1 MQLKRHRAELASRMQ
16 LLHKAGLVLLGIIAF
31 GYWRVQVVDGATY
44 RERADHN
51 RLRKLAIEAP
61 RGLILDRHGTPLV
74 ENVPSYRLELDRTR
88 MADLDESLELAAEIL
103 GTPVE
108 DLLAEVDAQ
117 KRIPLFRP
125 IGIADALSLEQVS
138 RFAVLQLEHPE
149 FEVRVGQHRLYRY
162 AHQTAHLLGYLGE
175 VNEDELADSTDLRAG
190 DLIGRKGLERV
201 YEDRLSGTRGEQV
214 VVVDSRGQVIEEY
227 DRDPASAGSDL
238 KLTLDLG
245 LQQEASRL
253 LEDKV
258 GTLVA
263 LDPRSGAVLAMASSP
278 SFDPNLFSRG
288 IAIDDW
294 RNLIENPKDPLQNR
308 VVQNTYPPGSVFKL
322 VMAAAALGTG
332 KVDPSETFVCNGF
345 SMIYD
350 HRYRCHRRGGHG
362 RVNLRDALEGSC
374 NVYFHQMG
382 LRLGIDE
389 IARYSR
395 LFGLGS
401 RTGIDLGGERSG
413 LVPDSQWSQERR
425 GTPWYA
431 GETISVATGQG
442 PLLVTPLHIARMTA
456 VFANR
461 GLLVQPH
468 LGMSAQIEAPK
479 RLEIEP
485 RIVDVVRDG
494 MWAVVN
500 EKDGTGRAVKLGGA
514 LKDIVV
520 AGKTGTAQV
529 VQQATWTKNEDLA
542 PDQRDHAWFA
552 SFAPYDDPELVVVV
566 FIEHGGGGST
576 VAAPLAKALYEKY
589 FSERVPAETTQIA
602 SR

>member
-1 MQLKRHRAELASRMQ
+1 MQLKRHRGELARRMQ
-16 LLHKAGLVLLGIIAF
+16 LLHRGGLVLLGIIAF
-31 GYWRVQVVDGATY
+31 GYWQVQVIDGSIY

-88 MADLDESLELAAEIL
+88 VSDLGASLRLAARLL
-103 GTPVE
+103 GETEEALRDQVE
-108 DLLAEVDAQ
+108 AQ
-117 KRIPLFRP
+117 RRVPLFRP
-125 IGIADALSLEQVS
+125 IPIAEDLSLTQVS
-138 RFAVLQLEHPE
+138 RFAVVQLEHPE
-149 FEVRVGQHRLYRY
+149 FEVRISQHRLYRY

-175 VNEDELADSTDLRAG
+175 VNEDELRDSSYLRSG

-201 YEDRLSGTRGEQV
+201 YESRLRGTRGEQV

-227 DRDPASAGSDL
+227 DREPSSAGTGL
-238 KLTLDLG
+238 NLTLDLE

-253 LEDKV
+253 LQDRV

-288 IAIDDW
+288 IAVDDW

-322 VMAAAALGTG
+322 VMAAAALATG
-332 KVDPSETFVCNGF
+332 KVDPSESFFCGGYSV
-345 SMIYD
+345 IYD
-350 HRYRCHRRGGHG
+350 HRYRCWKRGGHG
-362 RVNLRDALEGSC
+362 RVDLRGAIEGSC

-382 LRLGIDE
+382 VRLGIDE
-389 IARYSR
+389 IARHAR
-395 LFGLGS
+395 LFGLG
-401 RTGIDLGGERSG
+401 RKTGIDLSGERGG
-413 LVPDSQWSQERR
+413 LVPDSRWSQERR

-442 PLLVTPLHIARMTA
+442 PLLVTPLQIATMTA

-461 GLLVQPH
+461 GLWVQPH
-468 LGMSAQIEAPK
+468 LSTAARIAAPQRLDIAPAILDQI
-479 RLEIEP
+479 
-485 RIVDVVRDG
+485 RDG

-500 EKDGTGRAVKLGGA
+500 EKEGTGRAVHLEG
-514 LKDIVV
+514 VEV

-529 VQQATWTKNEDLA
+529 VQQATWTKNDDLA

-552 SFAPYDDPELVVVV
+552 SFAPYDDPQLVVVV
-566 FIEHGGGGST
+566 FVEHGGGGSS
-576 VAAPLAKALYEKY
+576 VAAPLAKPIYEKY
-589 FSERVPAETTQIA
+589 FEADLEDHPPG
-602 SR
+602 

>member
-1 MQLKRHRAELASRMQ
+1 MQLKRHRAELANRMQ
-16 LLHKAGLVLLGIIAF
+16 LLHKAGLVLLAIIAF
-31 GYWRVQVVDGATY
+31 GYWRVQVVDGTTY

-88 MADLDESLELAAEIL
+88 VADLDASLEMASKTLAVPRDELRAK
-103 GTPVE
+103 
-108 DLLAEVDAQ
+108 VDAQ
-117 KRIPLFRP
+117 KRVPIFRP
-125 IGIADALSLEQVS
+125 IAIADDLSLAQVS

-149 FEVRVGQHRLYRY
+149 FEVRTGQHRLYRY

-175 VNEDELADSTDLRAG
+175 VNEDELLGSTDLRPG

-227 DRDPASAGSDL
+227 DREPAGAGSDL

-253 LEDKV
+253 LADQV
-258 GTLVA
+258 GALVA

-288 IAIDDW
+288 IAVDDW
-294 RNLIENPKDPLQNR
+294 RNLIENPADPLQNR
-308 VVQNTYPPGSVFKL
+308 AVQNTYPPGSVFKL
-322 VMAAAALGTG
+322 VMATAALATG
-332 KVDPSETFVCNGF
+332 KVDPSETFVCNGY

-362 RVNLRDALEGSC
+362 RVNLRSALEGSC

-401 RTGIDLGGERSG
+401 PTGIDLGGERAG
-413 LVPDSQWSQERR
+413 LVPDSRWSQQRR

-442 PLLVTPLHIARMTA
+442 PLLVTPLQIATMTA

-468 LGMSAQIEAPK
+468 LSGSAQIGAPK
-479 RLEIEP
+479 RLDISTAILD
-485 RIVDVVRDG
+485 RIRDG

-500 EKDGTGRAVKLGGA
+500 EKDGTGKTARLTGE
-514 LKDIVV
+514 LKDVV
-520 AGKTGTAQV
+520 VGGKTGTAQV
-529 VQQATWTKNEDLA
+529 VQQATWTKNEELA

-566 FIEHGGGGST
+566 FIEHGGGGSS
-576 VAAPLAKALYEKY
+576 VAAPLAKALYERY
-589 FSERVPAETTQIA
+589 FRE
-602 SR
+602 SRRL

>member
-1 MQLKRHRAELASRMQ
+1 MQLKRHRAELANRMQ
-16 LLHKAGLVLLGIIAF
+16 LLHKVGLGLLAVIAF

-88 MADLDESLELAAEIL
+88 VTDLDASLALASDIL
-103 GTPVE
+103 GVPEEELLLEVE
-108 DLLAEVDAQ
+108 GQRSV
-117 KRIPLFRP
+117 PYFRP
-125 IGIADALSLEQVS
+125 ISIADNLSLAEVS

-149 FEVRVGQHRLYRY
+149 FEVRTGQHRLYRY

-175 VNEDELADSTDLRAG
+175 VNEDELHGGGDLRAG

-201 YEDRLSGTRGEQV
+201 YENRLSGTRGEQV
-214 VVVDSRGQVIEEY
+214 VVVDSRGQVIEEF
-227 DRDPASAGSDL
+227 DREPAHAGGDL
-238 KLTLDLG
+238 GLTLDLP

-253 LEDKV
+253 LEGHV
-258 GTLVA
+258 GALVA
-263 LDPRSGAVLAMASSP
+263 LDPRTGAVLAMASSP

-288 IAIDDW
+288 IAVDDW

-308 VVQNTYPPGSVFKL
+308 VIQNTYPPGSVFKL
-322 VMAAAALGTG
+322 VMAAAALATD
-332 KVDPSETFVCNGF
+332 KVDPSESFVCRGF
-345 SMIYD
+345 SVIYD
-350 HRYRCHRRGGHG
+350 HRYRCWKRGGHG
-362 RVNLRDALEGSC
+362 RVDLRSALEGSC

-382 LRLGIDE
+382 VRLGIDE

-395 LFGLGS
+395 LFGLG
-401 RTGIDLGGERSG
+401 RPTGIDLGGERGG
-413 LVPDSQWSQERR
+413 LVPDSLWSQARR
-425 GTPWYA
+425 GSPWYA

-442 PLLVTPLHIARMTA
+442 PLLVTPLQIATMTA

-468 LGMSAQIEAPK
+468 LGQSAQIEAPK
-479 RLEIEP
+479 QLDIAP
-485 RIVDVVRDG
+485 QILDAIRDG

-500 EKDGTGRAVKLGGA
+500 EKDGTGRTSRLDPERFANVL
-514 LKDIVV
+514 V

-529 VQQATWTKNEDLA
+529 VQQATWTKNEELA

-566 FIEHGGGGST
+566 FIEHGGGGSS

-589 FSERVPAETTQIA
+589 FEADLAHHPAA
-602 SR
+602 